1 MAARVRALVR
11 EKQRASEREGGER
24 EIEERRQGDLSPRPG
39 ERRRRASLRRIGRP
53 RRSHGAASLLHKE
66 DKDSFAKTPSVC
78 EFFL

>member
-24 EIEERRQGDLSPRPG
+24 EIEERRQGDLSPR
-39 ERRRRASLRRIGRP
+39 ASLWRIGQP
-53 RRSHGAASLLHKE
+53 RRSHGAASLLREE
-66 DKDSFAKTPSVC
+66 DKDSFAKTPSIC